1 MKPYHK
7 NKRALIL
14 LFLIMSSLAMYS
26 QQGLRIN
33 ALFEGKIVPAKKMVE
48 TRVRG
53 RSISKYKLS
62 YFRSVRFKADDE
74 TFRKI
79 DHLASQD
86 FADDSNQFKDRSP
99 YSSGTMRMVNQKK
112 TFTQMYELAPRNG
125 TNRYLCYK
133 LVGDVITVIYMEGSL
148 SSPEELKKLLKD

>member
-1 MKPYHK
+1 MKAYPMT
-7 NKRALIL
+7 KRALL
-14 LFLIMSSLAMYS
+14 LLSLAMSSLAMFP

-53 RSISKYKLS
+53 RAISKYKLS
-62 YFRSVRFKADDE
+62 YFRSVRFKTDDE
-74 TFRKI
+74 TFRRI

-86 FADDSNQFKDRSP
+86 FADNSNQFKDRSP

-112 TFTQMYELAPRNG
+112 TFTQMYELAPRDG

-133 LVGDVITVIYMEGSL
+133 LVGDVVTVIYMEGSL